1 MSHPEHTVKSRVAA
15 ISILASAVMAAAKF
29 VVGIA
34 IGSLALISEA
44 LHSSVDLVATV
55 ITWLV
60 VRVSGKPAD
69 KEHHYGHGK
78 LESLS
83 ALGVIAMLY
92 VLAGGI
98 LVESWSRLREGAIPP
113 TLSAIPFIVL
123 LIDIGVNF
131 WRARALHRTARDT
144 KSQALAAD
152 ALHFASDVLGSLAV
166 IAGLALSGL
175 GYAWGDAAAAIGVA
189 VVISLLG
196 LRLARSTVET
206 LLDRAPEG
214 VSEKAAAAI
223 KAVPGVVGV
232 ERLRV
237 RMVGPTH
244 FIDAIV
250 QVPRTFP
257 IDRVDE
263 IKRKA
268 QAAVTRALD
277 DADLTFTAVPV
288 ARDNESVRERIMVIA
303 RNSGLAVHHVT
314 VHDLGGKLTVSI
326 DLEVDGGMELTAA
339 HDIAQDLERNIRDE
353 FGEDVEVDTHIEP
366 LEPELPHGVDAAPD
380 RVETIRTALTRFAA
394 DSAIHDI
401 HSVRVRDTDAG
412 EIVNFHCHAAPS
424 MSVIE
429 VHENV
434 DEIERALRR
443 AFPAVK
449 RVISHAE
456 PPDAQSNPAN
466 AGRVLVSD
474 SPRRCVAR
482 VIRRWT
488 RFIFI
493 NESLTL
499 DRPRKLDS
507 NRCDSEVA
515 GGSAELGAED
525 FAISFPWGLK
535 AWRAH
540 TRRARAS
547 NPIRSRDW
555 RSRSRNRPIIGS

>member
-1 MSHPEHTVKSRVAA
+1 MNPLVHRAKARVAA
-15 ISILASAVMAAAKF
+15 ISIIASAGMAAAKF

-60 VRVSGKPAD
+60 VRFSDRPAD
-69 KEHHYGHGK
+69 AEHHYGHGK
-78 LESLS
+78 FESLS

-98 LVESWSRLREGAIPP
+98 LVEAYSRLREGAPPP
-113 TLSAIPFIVL
+113 TLSAIPFAVL
-123 LIDIGVNF
+123 LLDIAVNL
-131 WRARALHRTARDT
+131 WRAFALHRTARDT

-152 ALHFASDVLGSLAV
+152 AMHFASDVLGSVAV

-189 VVISLLG
+189 VIISALG

-206 LLDRAPEG
+206 LLDHAPAG
-214 VSEKAAAAI
+214 VSETAAAAI
-223 KAVPGVVGV
+223 RAVPGVVDV

-244 FIDAIV
+244 FIDAVV
-250 QVPRTFP
+250 QVPRTYP
-257 IDRVDE
+257 IDRIDE

-268 QAAVTRALD
+268 QQAVSRALD

-288 ARDNESVRERIMVIA
+288 ARNNESVRERIMVIA

-326 DLEVDGGMELTAA
+326 DLEVDGDMALAAA
-339 HDIAQDLERNIRDE
+339 HDIAQDLERNVREE
-353 FGEDVEVDTHIEP
+353 FGEDVEVDSHIEP
-366 LEPELPHGVDAAPD
+366 LEPELPLGSDAAPD
-380 RVETIRTALTRFAA
+380 RIDTIRTALSGFAA
-394 DSAIHDI
+394 AGAIHDI
-401 HSVRVRDTDAG
+401 HNVRVRDTDAG
-412 EIVNFHCHAAPS
+412 EIVNFHCRAAPS
-424 MSVIE
+424 MSVIK

-443 AFPAVK
+443 AFPTVK

-456 PPDAQSNPAN
+456 PPEA
-466 AGRVLVSD
+466 
-474 SPRRCVAR
+474 
-482 VIRRWT
+482 
-488 RFIFI
+488 
-493 NESLTL
+493 
-499 DRPRKLDS
+499 
-507 NRCDSEVA
+507 
-515 GGSAELGAED
+515 
-525 FAISFPWGLK
+525 
-535 AWRAH
+535 
-540 TRRARAS
+540 
-547 NPIRSRDW
+547 
-555 RSRSRNRPIIGS
+555 

>member
-1 MSHPEHTVKSRVAA
+1 MPAPVAALKSRVAA
-15 ISILASAVMAAAKF
+15 ISIIASAAMAAAKF

-55 ITWLV
+55 ITGLV
-60 VRVSGKPAD
+60 VRVSDQPAD
-69 KEHHYGHGK
+69 EEHHYGHGK
-78 LESLS
+78 IESLS
-83 ALGVIAMLY
+83 ALGVIALLY

-98 LVESWSRLREGAIPP
+98 VVQAWAHLREGMPPP
-113 TLSAIPFIVL
+113 TLSAVPFVVL
-123 LIDIGVNF
+123 VVDIAVNF

-144 KSQALAAD
+144 RSQALEAD
-152 ALHFASDVLGSLAV
+152 ALHFASDVFGSVAV
-166 IAGLALSGL
+166 IIGLALSGL
-175 GYAWGDAAAAIGVA
+175 GYAWGDAVAAIAVA
-189 VVISLLG
+189 IMIALLG

-206 LLDRAPEG
+206 LVDRAPEG
-214 VSEKAAAAI
+214 AAEKAAAAI
-223 KAVPGVVGV
+223 LAVPGVVDV

-237 RMVGPTH
+237 RMVGATH
-244 FIDAIV
+244 FVEAIV

-263 IKRKA
+263 IKRRA
-268 QAAVTRALD
+268 QEAVAKALD

-326 DLEVDGGMELTAA
+326 DLEVDGDMALAAA
-339 HDIAQDLERNIRDE
+339 HDIAHELERNIREE

-366 LEPELPHGVDAAPD
+366 LEPELPLGADAASD
-380 RVETIRTALTRFAA
+380 RVEAIKAALSRFAA

-401 HSVRVRDTDAG
+401 HSVRVRNTDAG
-412 EIVNFHCHAAPS
+412 EIVNFHCRADPS
-424 MSVIE
+424 MSVNK

-456 PPDAQSNPAN
+456 PPN
-466 AGRVLVSD
+466 A
-474 SPRRCVAR
+474 
-482 VIRRWT
+482 
-488 RFIFI
+488 
-493 NESLTL
+493 
-499 DRPRKLDS
+499 
-507 NRCDSEVA
+507 
-515 GGSAELGAED
+515 
-525 FAISFPWGLK
+525 
-535 AWRAH
+535 
-540 TRRARAS
+540 
-547 NPIRSRDW
+547 
-555 RSRSRNRPIIGS
+555 